1 MHVGGKN
8 PDTKRSWLIHGKI
21 SACNEAPLRH
31 KSIPQRGIMV
41 TPTATAPCEQVHL
54 KATVFGPRGAGKT
67 SIVSRIG
74 GVEPR
79 ASATA
84 AHSVTYA
91 HSEFTRSRVR
101 VGTTLIVFTAWDL
114 TDFNVQRYIPYGE
127 TGSYFLREHSY
138 MRRDSAVRRQSDVAV
153 LVFDASSTASLRECV
168 VWIKENDGGIRE
180 CVKALVA
187 NKVDVASPVLRATLA
202 EARDVADKYGWHF
215 FETSAKSGTGISEM
229 VDALASAALKMLKSR
244 MLKSNMN
251 KHNDGDGEGE
261 PRLAPVRSDVS
272 RRRRGLRR
280 FCIIS

>member
-1 MHVGGKN
+1 M
-8 PDTKRSWLIHGKI
+8 
-21 SACNEAPLRH
+21 A
-31 KSIPQRGIMV
+31 
-41 TPTATAPCEQVHL
+41 TPTATAPEPSEQVHL

-84 AHSVTYA
+84 AHSASYAPSATYA
-91 HSEFTRSRVR
+91 PSEFTRMRVR
-101 VGTTLIVFTAWDL
+101 FGATLIVFTAWDL
-114 TDFNVQRYIPYGE
+114 TDFNVQRLIPHGE
-127 TGSYFLREHSY
+127 TGTYFLREHSY
-138 MRRDSAVRRQSDVAV
+138 TRRESAVRRQSDVAV

-229 VDALASAALKMLKSR
+229 VDALASAALKMLKSKL
-244 MLKSNMN
+244 LKDDNG
-251 KHNDGDGEGE
+251 NDGEAS
-261 PRLAPVRSDVS
+261 LVPVRRRDVS

-280 FCIIS
+280 LCIIP